1 MWCIILDYVVR
12 QVAFS
17 SGGMLS
23 AFKPVGDDQ
32 QEPST
37 QCNPQSTDSVLQ
49 STTNSTSTLYYPMIT
64 NTANQPWEPTVL
76 IKPQPPPPA
85 EVTVVPPPKK
95 KATVKPKKVKKK
107 QVDHSGF
114 VPRKIEKTLSTAKN
128 PFLVTP
134 PLPAEKKEEEKAPKE
149 PDDLFSLYDDF
160 DVAPA
165 AATPI
170 DTTPSGASIWDSFE
184 ATVVQQQQKPPEE
197 ESDVDSEESS
207 DVSSVEAEEQSEV
220 TTPIPDQV
228 NTANNAPAANEEV
241 KETSRSDLVE
251 KTIQTH
257 HLVEQKT
264 ESRNERLLRLLG
276 MPMKS
281 FLSAGHQCPLKDHT
295 VLKESNTG
303 SYLNNPRPSE
313 HDVMTEET
321 TPPTLQKKQPLINS
335 SGDTASNSSSS
346 SAAAATVRHDIKR
359 PDGLSFGLS
368 KRGQLRQRSEQLFDK
383 EDSPVEDD
391 AIFVGAKGIRDIKST
406 K

>member
-1 MWCIILDYVVR
+1 
-12 QVAFS
+12 VAFS

-37 QCNPQSTDSVLQ
+37 QPNPPSTQ
-49 STTNSTSTLYYPMIT
+49 ESTANSTPTLYYPMIT

-76 IKPQPPPPA
+76 IKPQLPSSAEMAVAPPS
-85 EVTVVPPPKK
+85 KK
-95 KATVKPKKVKKK
+95 KTAVKPKKVKKK
-107 QVDHSGF
+107 QVNHSGF
-114 VPRKIEKTLSTAKN
+114 VPRKIAKTSSTAKN

-170 DTTPSGASIWDSFE
+170 DSTPSGASIWDSFE
-184 ATVVQQQQKPPEE
+184 ATVVQQQQQPAE
-197 ESDVDSEESS
+197 ESDVDSEISG
-207 DVSSVEAEEQSEV
+207 DVSSEEVAEEPNV
-220 TTPIPDQV
+220 TTLIPDEV
-228 NTANNAPAANEEV
+228 NTTDSTPAAIVEV
-241 KETSRSDLVE
+241 KEEISKNDSVE
-251 KTIQTH
+251 NAV
-257 HLVEQKT
+257 HLSEQKT

-281 FLSAGHQCPLKDHT
+281 FLSAGQQCPLKDHT
-295 VLKESNTG
+295 VIKESNTG
-303 SYLNNPRPSE
+303 SYLNNPRPSD
-313 HDVMTEET
+313 HDNMTEET
-321 TPPTLQKKQPLINS
+321 TPPMLQKKQPLINS
-335 SGDTASNSSSS
+335 CDDTTSNSSLP
-346 SAAAATVRHDIKR
+346 AVATVRNDIKR

-368 KRGQLRQRSEQLFDK
+368 KRGQLRQPSGHLFDK
-383 EDSPVEDD
+383 EDLPVDD
-391 AIFVGAKGIRDIKST
+391 AIFVGAKGIRDIKSA